1 MKASTDEELIVAVVD
16 VECAEVDDSAD
27 DEMCDEADDDEA
39 DEVEETAAAAAAATT
54 DVVAARATVEVVTA
68 ANELVDVVAAAAKL
82 VVEVVAA
89 NKVVEVTAA
98 AVETAAVVVAIAIG
112 KRVGLRVKSGSEE
125 DGMVGGFTD
134 VDERPP
140 SEKLTVKSFRVSVST
155 KESREMFSLSAW
167 ISTTQC
173 LGDEMRRSLQLGNGV
188 SAQGC
193 FGPVWQVSVTP
204 DELRMMGLRNYPD

>member
-1 MKASTDEELIVAVVD
+1 MAPIIPPFNPFPAEAYRVLPSADCEMKASTDEELIVAVVD

-27 DEMCDEADDDEA
+27 DEMCDEADDDAA
-39 DEVEETAAAAAAATT
+39 DEVEETAAAAATAE
-54 DVVAARATVEVVTA
+54 VVAARATVEVVTA
-68 ANELVDVVAAAAKL
+68 AAAATKL

-98 AVETAAVVVAIAIG
+98 AVVTAAVVVAIAIG

-140 SEKLTVKSFRVSVST
+140 SEKLNVKVSV
-155 KESREMFSLSAW
+155 FPF
-167 ISTTQC
+167 QQ
-173 LGDEMRRSLQLGNGV
+173 RSPER
-188 SAQGC
+188 C
-193 FGPVWQVSVTP
+193 FPVCVDINKAMSW
-204 DELRMMGLRNYPD
+204 R